1 MSTLRAPVTPRDH
14 IRGPAQAP
22 VTLVEYGDY
31 QCPYCGM
38 AYPIVEQVREQFQE
52 TLRFVFRHFP
62 LTQAHPFAET
72 AAEAAEFAGAHG
84 RFWDMHDGLYEN
96 QASLNDEKLAL
107 PLIFTL
113 AEAMGLS
120 TAKLRDALAR
130 GDYAPKVRSDF
141 LGGVRSGVNGT
152 PSFFINGVRHE
163 GSFAYDELVAAIE
176 SVLALTASR

>member
-14 IRGPAQAP
+14 IRGPAQAA

-38 AYPIVEQVREQFQE
+38 AYPIVEQVRQQFQQ

-72 AAEAAEFAGAHG
+72 AAEAAEFAGSHG

-96 QASLNDEKLAL
+96 QASLNDESLAL
-107 PLIFTL
+107 PLVFTL

-120 TAKLRDALAR
+120 TAQLRDALAR

-152 PSFFINGVRHE
+152 PSFFINGVRHD
-163 GSFAYDELVAAIE
+163 GSFAYDELVAGIE
-176 SVLALTASR
+176 SVLVLTASR